1 MGIVCLNLK
10 FTKDLNPGVKK
21 AHTPAPLLIEG
32 KIPALQIKNGTR
44 FGIGVQKKAV
54 TPL

>member
-10 FTKDLNPGVKK
+10 FTEDFNPGAKK

-32 KIPALQIKNGTR
+32 KIPALQIKDE
-44 FGIGVQKKAV
+44 
-54 TPL
+54 

>member
-10 FTKDLNPGVKK
+10 FTEDFNPGAKK

-32 KIPALQIKNGTR
+32 KIPALQIKDGIR
-44 FGIGVQKKAV
+44 LGIGVQKKVV
-54 TPL
+54 TSL